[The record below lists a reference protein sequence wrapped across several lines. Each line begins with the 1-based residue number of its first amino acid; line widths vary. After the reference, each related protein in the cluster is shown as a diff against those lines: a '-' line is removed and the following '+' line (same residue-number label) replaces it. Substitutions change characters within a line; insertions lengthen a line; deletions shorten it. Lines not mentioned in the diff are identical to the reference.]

1 MTENITHTNKP
12 EECYIDYIDSIVET
26 CNNEYYMS
34 AIGPPLGNL
43 ERAKRGRLRILE
55 SILELKKIDEK
66 ASCLACHQEIQKQIS
81 LQRNG
86 VLEIESVWKLK
97 SEF

>member
-1 MTENITHTNKP
+1 MTENLIHTNKP
-12 EECYIDYIDSIVET
+12 GECYIDHINSIAEASD
-26 CNNEYYMS
+26 NEYYMS
-34 AIGPPLGNL
+34 ASGPPFTSL
-43 ERAKRGRLRILE
+43 ERAKRGRSRILE

-66 ASCLACHQEIQKQIS
+66 VSCLACHQEIQKQIN
-81 LQRNG
+81 LQSTG